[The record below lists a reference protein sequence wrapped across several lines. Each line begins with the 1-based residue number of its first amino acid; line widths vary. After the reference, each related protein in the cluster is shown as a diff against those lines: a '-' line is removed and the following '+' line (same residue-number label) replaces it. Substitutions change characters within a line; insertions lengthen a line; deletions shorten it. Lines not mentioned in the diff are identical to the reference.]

1 MYKNAR
7 ISKRRTL
14 EAAPHVLF
22 GRFYDL
28 RSELL
33 TSQVTFARLQFSET
47 VDSNVLPNAD
57 KHVEIDE
64 IEPITTCI
72 EVLKF
77 LLDVSISN

>member
-1 MYKNAR
+1 MW
-7 ISKRRTL
+7 TL

-64 IEPITTCI
+64 IGPITTCI